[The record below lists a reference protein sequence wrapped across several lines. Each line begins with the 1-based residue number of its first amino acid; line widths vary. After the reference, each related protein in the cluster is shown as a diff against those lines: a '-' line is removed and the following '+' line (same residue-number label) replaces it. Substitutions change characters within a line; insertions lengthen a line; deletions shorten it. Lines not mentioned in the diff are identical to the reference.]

1 MKKFFFSMLFLFG
14 GSVFLIFSPKE
25 VLIERSKNLSSFE
38 EEKVILKD
46 SLQKE
51 NFHFLPSFLFEAEKK
66 LIERRQN
73 FIKVDLKELK
83 IYLYKDGE
91 IFKKFPILAIGK
103 KGGWGQ
109 TPVGF
114 FKVLSKNEL
123 AFSQSEELF
132 MPYAIN
138 FWGKYFIH
146 GPPYFPDKTP
156 FNSQFSAGCIRLK
169 LEDAKFVFN
178 FAEIGMPVLIMDK
191 EFEKDNFSYQIK
203 NQPNLNLSAQSYL
216 VADLENNFVFLQK
229 DIEKKMPIA
238 SVIKLLTALT
248 VVENV
253 NLKKKTYPYFPYK
266 EKLEKEGWFK
276 PSLKENQK
284 YSVVELLYLALIPS
298 ANDAAFTLTQFL
310 GKEKTIELMKE
321 RAISLGMEDT
331 EVFEPSGLGELI
343 NSNENLSSAKDLFY
357 LIQYISFVQPLL
369 LEITKG
375 GKVQSFGN
383 ISFDISKLKNK
394 NMFEKEENFLGGKT
408 GYTTK
413 AGDCGVFVFKIKNKE
428 GKERKIAIILLKARS
443 LKGDVEKILS
453 FLKKEYFE

>member
-1 MKKFFFSMLFLFG
+1 MKKFFVLTTLLFSGFLFLN
-14 GSVFLIFSPKE
+14 FLPKE
-25 VLIERSKNLSSFE
+25 ILIKDSKNLTSFAQKRLKGFIKKENSHFLSSFLSE
-38 EEKVILKD
+38 TEKELI
-46 SLQKE
+46 
-51 NFHFLPSFLFEAEKK
+51 AEK
-66 LIERRQN
+66 LN
-73 FIKVDLKELK
+73 FIKVDLKEFQ

-91 IFKKFPILAIGK
+91 IFKKFPILSIGE
-103 KGGWGQ
+103 KGTWGQ

-114 FKVLSKNEL
+114 FKVLSKTDL
-123 AFSQSEELF
+123 AFSQSEGLF

-156 FNSQFSAGCIRLK
+156 FNSQFSAGCIRLN
-169 LEDAKFVFN
+169 LEDAKFVFS
-178 FAEIGMPVLIMDK
+178 FAEIGMPVLIVDK
-191 EFEKDNFSYQIK
+191 EFEKDSFSYRIK
-203 NQPNLNLSAQSYL
+203 NQPNLDLSAQSYL

-229 DIEKKMPIA
+229 DIDKKMPIA

-248 VVENV
+248 IVENV

-266 EKLEKEGWFK
+266 EKLEKEGWFT
-276 PSLKENQK
+276 PHLKENQK
-284 YSVVELLYLALIPS
+284 YSVIELLYLALIPS

-310 GKEKTIELMKE
+310 GKERMIELMKE
-321 RAISLGMEDT
+321 RAISLGMENT

-343 NSNENLSSAKDLFY
+343 NSNENLFSAKDLFY
-357 LIQYISFVQPLL
+357 LIQYIAFVRPLL

-375 GKVQSFGN
+375 KEAQSFGK

-408 GYTTK
+408 GYTK
-413 AGDCGVFVFKIKNKE
+413 EAKDCGVFIFKIKNKE
-428 GKERKIAIILLKARS
+428 GKERKIAIILLKATS

-453 FLKKEYFE
+453 YLRKEYFE

>member
-1 MKKFFFSMLFLFG
+1 MKKIFFSVLFLFG
-14 GSVFLIFSPKE
+14 SFIFLFFSPKE
-25 VLIERSKNLSSFE
+25 ILIERSKNLSSLE
-38 EEKVILKD
+38 REKPILKN

-51 NFHFLPSFLFEAEKK
+51 NFYFLPSFLLETEKELIEKK
-66 LIERRQN
+66 QN
-73 FIKVDLKELK
+73 FIKVDLKKQK
-83 IYLYKDGE
+83 IYLYKEGE
-91 IFKKFPILAIGK
+91 IFKNFPILAIGK
-103 KGGWGQ
+103 KGTWGQ

-146 GPPYFPDKTP
+146 GPPYFPNKIP
-156 FNSQFSAGCIRLK
+156 FNSQFSAGCIRLNF
-169 LEDAKFVFN
+169 EDAKSVFS
-178 FAEIGMPVLIMDK
+178 FAEIGMPVLIIDK
-191 EFEKDNFSYQIK
+191 EFEKDNFSYRIK

-229 DIEKKMPIA
+229 DIDKKMPIA
-238 SVIKLLTALT
+238 SIIKLLTALT

-266 EKLEKEGWFK
+266 EKLEKEGWFRS
-276 PSLKENQK
+276 SLKENQK
-284 YSVVELLYLALIPS
+284 YSLIELLYLALIPS

-310 GKEKTIELMKE
+310 GQEKTIELMKE
-321 RAISLGMEDT
+321 RAISLGMEET
-331 EVFEPSGLGELI
+331 EVFEPSGLGELV
-343 NSNENLSSAKDLFY
+343 NLNENLSSAKDLFY
-357 LIQYISFVQPLL
+357 LIQYITFVRPLL

-375 GKVQSFGN
+375 KKIQSFGDV
-383 ISFDISKLKNK
+383 SFDISKLKNK
-394 NMFEKEENFLGGKT
+394 NMFEREENFLGGKT
-408 GYTTK
+408 GYTRK

-428 GKERKIAIILLKARS
+428 EKERKIAIILLKATS

-453 FLKKEYFE
+453 YLKKEYFE